1 MSVERTVAINH
12 RPPNLRGKYGITIT
26 PLDQGFANVT
36 EVGSDKELTALLL
49 ALEYSQAETDGV
61 LKELEPVGSKLK
73 HQRSFDP
80 SNLKAHNFT
89 MESARELL
97 EKNR

>member
-1 MSVERTVAINH
+1 MSAERTVAINH

-36 EVGSDKELTALLL
+36 EIGSDQELTALLL
-49 ALEYSQAETDGV
+49 DLEYSQAETDDIMR
-61 LKELEPVGSKLK
+61 ELEPVGAKLK

-80 SNLKAHNFT
+80 SKLKAHKFT
-89 MESARELL
+89 MESTRELL
-97 EKNR
+97 EKNT